1 MSRHCSVKMRKERVQ
16 DVCGWKVGRS
26 VLDKNMEL
34 NIYFKQSVLDSIFF
48 HLDVK
53 NAAVAHQ
60 CELTTIKPSVIN
72 INPMILVNKVVFKVD
87 L

>member
-1 MSRHCSVKMRKERVQ
+1 MFRTSV
-16 DVCGWKVGRS
+16 VGRS
-26 VLDKNMEL
+26 EGRSWLKHGIEY
-34 NIYFKQSVLDSIFF
+34 IYFKQSILDSIFF

-60 CELTTIKPSVIN
+60 CELSTIKPSEIN
-72 INPMILVNKVVFKVD
+72 INAILLVYHKVVFKVD